1 MKDHIWLIGFVAVI
15 LLVIIALQWPDN
27 NQQQQESEGV
37 TQEQVQQEQEDQN
50 RERVNSQPQQTSVAA
65 DEYAIYGVSVSLLN
79 DTGRAITWLSQKRIE
94 QSVLQLKRID
104 DSWEKAIMIE
114 ADERS
119 YTDREGT
126 QIYAYTASSEQ
137 FQSGEQYHYRMI
149 AGGQLI
155 SEEYTLH
162 IADMS
167 EESFQFIHITDSQ
180 GKVEN
185 DYKQWGRTLQA
196 AIEAAPQAG
205 FIVHSGDLTD
215 DPTSEQQWKW
225 FYHYAPAFSLI
236 PFMPTTGNHEEI
248 DGNAAGFSVRFSMP
262 DNGATGS
269 QQNTTYYTGY
279 RNMLFISLNTE
290 GNIKGQAE
298 WLEQVLEEH
307 RAQYQWVVVSMHRGV
322 YGANRFKDGKDWVKL
337 FDQYRVDLVLQGH
350 NHQYSRSFP
359 LVDGEIVNEQEKG
372 TIYVTLNASGTK
384 LNEEKKEKDYQAVAF
399 QNGKTM
405 YAVVDV
411 SQEELIY
418 SAFDISGKLLD
429 QFRIASSGNKN

>member
-185 DYKQWGRTLQA
+185 DYKQWGERCK
-196 AIEAAPQAG
+196 
-205 FIVHSGDLTD
+205 
-215 DPTSEQQWKW
+215 QQ
-225 FYHYAPAFSLI
+225 
-236 PFMPTTGNHEEI
+236 
-248 DGNAAGFSVRFSMP
+248 
-262 DNGATGS
+262 
-269 QQNTTYYTGY
+269 
-279 RNMLFISLNTE
+279 
-290 GNIKGQAE
+290 
-298 WLEQVLEEH
+298 
-307 RAQYQWVVVSMHRGV
+307 
-322 YGANRFKDGKDWVKL
+322 
-337 FDQYRVDLVLQGH
+337 
-350 NHQYSRSFP
+350 
-359 LVDGEIVNEQEKG
+359 
-372 TIYVTLNASGTK
+372 
-384 LNEEKKEKDYQAVAF
+384 
-399 QNGKTM
+399 
-405 YAVVDV
+405 
-411 SQEELIY
+411 
-418 SAFDISGKLLD
+418 
-429 QFRIASSGNKN
+429 